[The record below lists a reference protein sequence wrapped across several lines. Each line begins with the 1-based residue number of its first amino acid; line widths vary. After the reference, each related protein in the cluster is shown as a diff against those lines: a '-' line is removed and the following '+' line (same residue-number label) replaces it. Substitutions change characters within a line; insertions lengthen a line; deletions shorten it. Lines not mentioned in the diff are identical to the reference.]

1 VLLFLQKIAF
11 ILGKIYEKTVAIRL
25 PLNHLGVWMGEKSQA
40 ANNLMHIESKCGSW
54 APAKKE
60 KGNSGNWYQNGE
72 RIGAEMERRER
83 GKDGKR

>member
-1 VLLFLQKIAF
+1 
-11 ILGKIYEKTVAIRL
+11 
-25 PLNHLGVWMGEKSQA
+25 MGAKSQA